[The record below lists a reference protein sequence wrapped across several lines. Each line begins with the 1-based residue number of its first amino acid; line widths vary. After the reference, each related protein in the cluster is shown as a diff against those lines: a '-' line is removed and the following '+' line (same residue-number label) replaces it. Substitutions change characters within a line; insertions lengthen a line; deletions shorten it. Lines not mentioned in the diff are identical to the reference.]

1 MTNKIKLTIGAI
13 CIIGIV
19 ILAYSA
25 VNTLKGGDEA
35 VRYNNLGLEEFENG
49 DYDKAIEYFT
59 KAIGLDP
66 EKVDAYYN
74 RGVCYT
80 EGERF
85 HHYDKLPEQS
95 YIEAGLEDE
104 EEAFQNAMA
113 DFNKALELDPNYAL
127 AHFGKGNAYYLYVD
141 SYTDRATKV
150 IPEYE
155 KALEHKDWIFNKVG
169 VEGVAAVYTNL
180 GRTYFAMCEMDKAYE
195 NYKKALDLAPIDT
208 ALEHQAPVCVELGK
222 YDEAYELA
230 TKYID
235 MAEGSEEFDLALMP
249 GMIAAYHLE
258 KYDEAIEY
266 GNDIIET
273 FPDSGYVAGAH
284 RFLAK
289 IYEERGEDTQAR
301 KEIDAA
307 MNMCTDIIDSE
318 ETGVADI
325 PGAYYERGLAYFDL
339 GEYGKAISDFKYLID
354 HPEISNREI
363 AHENYY
369 FEGNLAL
376 ACAYSQVGKNDE
388 AKQVLENTLKLL
400 DDPDFQGYRKYR
412 KDGVEA
418 LLNEINM
425 GKSVPIPMMYQVI
438 GK

>member
-1 MTNKIKLTIGAI
+1 MPRTKVRLIIAVI
-13 CIIGIV
+13 CIIGIGL
-19 ILAYSA
+19 LAWSIA
-25 VNTLKGGDEA
+25 STLAKAD
-35 VRYNNLGLEEFENG
+35 YNALGLAEHEAG

-59 KAIGLDP
+59 KAIEREP
-66 EKVDAYYN
+66 ENVDAYYN
-74 RGVCYT
+74 RGVVYC
-80 EGERF
+80 EFF
-85 HHYDKLPEQS
+85 HHYDKLPKQT

-113 DFNKALELDPNYAL
+113 DFNKALELEPNYAL
-127 AHFGKGNAYYLYVD
+127 SHFGKGNAYYRYVD

-155 KALEHKDWIFNKVG
+155 KALEDKDWILDKVG
-169 VEGVAAVYTNL
+169 VEGIAAIYTNL

-195 NYKKALDLAPIDT
+195 NYKQALDLAPIDT

-222 YDEAYELA
+222 YNEAYELA
-230 TKYID
+230 TEYIS

-258 KYDEAIEY
+258 KHDEAIEY
-266 GNDIIET
+266 GNEIIET

-289 IYEERGEDTQAR
+289 IYQERGNDAR
-301 KEIDAA
+301 AREHIDAA
-307 MNMCTDIIDSE
+307 INMCAEIIDSA
-318 ETGVADI
+318 ETAVVEI
-325 PGAYYERGLAYFDL
+325 PGAYYERGLAYFDI
-339 GEYGKAISDFKYLID
+339 GEYGKAINDFRYLVE
-354 HPEISNREI
+354 HPEIANREI

-369 FEGNLAL
+369 FEGHIGL
-376 ACAYSQVGKNDE
+376 ACAYSQVGKNAE
-388 AKQVLENTLKLL
+388 AKQILEDALSLL
-400 DDPDFQGYRKYR
+400 DEPDFQGYKKYR
-412 KDGVEA
+412 KAGVEA

-425 GKSVPIPMMYQVI
+425 GKSIPIPLMYQII

>member
-1 MTNKIKLTIGAI
+1 MENWTTTLRVAI
-13 CIIGIV
+13 SMVAVLLICFV
-19 ILAYSA
+19 VWSMVDTLAEEDYIAS
-25 VNTLKGGDEA
+25 G
-35 VRYNNLGLEEFENG
+35 LGQYQAGN
-49 DYDKAIEYFT
+49 YDKAIEYYT
-59 KAIGLDP
+59 RAIERDS
-66 EKVDAYYN
+66 ENVDAYYN
-74 RGVCYT
+74 RGICYT

-85 HHYDKLPEQS
+85 HHYDKLPQQT

-127 AHFGKGNAYYLYVD
+127 AYFGRGNAYYLYVD
-141 SYTDRATKV
+141 SYTERATKV

-155 KALEHKDWIFNKVG
+155 EALEHQDWILDKVG
-169 VEGVAAVYTNL
+169 VEGVAAIYTNL

-222 YDEAYELA
+222 YAEAYQLA
-230 TKYID
+230 TEYIN

-258 KYDEAIEY
+258 KYDEAMEY
-266 GNDIIET
+266 GDEIIAT

-289 IYEERGEDTQAR
+289 IYIAAGNEAKVREH
-301 KEIDAA
+301 IDAA
-307 MNMCTDIIDSE
+307 INMCTDIIDSE
-318 ETGVADI
+318 DTPVVEI
-325 PGAYYERGLAYFDL
+325 PGAYYERGLAYFEL
-339 GEYGKAISDFKYLID
+339 GQHQQAINDFEYLVT
-354 HPEISNREI
+354 HPEIANREI

-369 FEGNLAL
+369 FQGHIGL
-376 ACAYSQVGKNDE
+376 ACVYSQVGKNDE
-388 AKQVLENTLKLL
+388 AKQVLEDVLSLL
-400 DDPDFQGYRKYR
+400 DEPEFQGYKKYR
-412 KDGVEA
+412 KADVET
-418 LLNEINM
+418 LLTKISAGESI
-425 GKSVPIPMMYQVI
+425 PIPMMYQVI